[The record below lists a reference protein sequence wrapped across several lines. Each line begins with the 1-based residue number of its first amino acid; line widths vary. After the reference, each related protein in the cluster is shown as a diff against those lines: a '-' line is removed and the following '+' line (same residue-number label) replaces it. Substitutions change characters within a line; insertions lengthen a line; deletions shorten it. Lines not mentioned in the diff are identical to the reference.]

1 MLSLRFRNYLDMKR
15 KLTILIACI
24 VVIFVAMPTSDA
36 QNINLNSIREK
47 GPMFVTSLG
56 FSHGFVRIPYTPRGE
71 ETSTEP
77 EILKAGLPAVSIS
90 QFMGYQFN
98 PYLCLGIGVGFDYW
112 TVKNA
117 YVPIYVDFRVNM
129 MKTKFAPVWYINLGY
144 SNRWFISSKPYKS
157 TTGNGSDY
165 IIHGSKSGLMGET
178 GFGVKVNVKYSTA
191 LNVFVFAKF
200 QESALRYY
208 NGSAALSQ
216 SMKPILVDTD
226 QSCVYISLGVKAGI
240 TF

>member
-1 MLSLRFRNYLDMKR
+1 
-15 KLTILIACI
+15 
-24 VVIFVAMPTSDA
+24 
-36 QNINLNSIREK
+36 
-47 GPMFVTSLG
+47 
-56 FSHGFVRIPYTPRGE
+56 
-71 ETSTEP
+71 
-77 EILKAGLPAVSIS
+77 
-90 QFMGYQFN
+90 MGYQFN
-98 PYLCLGIGVGFDYW
+98 PYLCLGIGVGFEYW

-191 LNVFVFAKF
+191 LN
-200 QESALRYY
+200 
-208 NGSAALSQ
+208 LSQ